1 MEQKKKTGGNQ
12 TAQRQRKRRITL
24 DEYKE
29 RYLQVPRITNRKPVF
44 ISEELRNR
52 LDRLVRYH
60 GERGMSASGFVE
72 NLLRLHLD
80 ALERNFEAWRK
91 CNKPIKTKVNGKENR
106 RKGRADSP

>member
-24 DEYKE
+24 DEY
-29 RYLQVPRITNRKPVF
+29 RKPVF

-91 CNKPIKTKVNGKENR
+91 L
-106 RKGRADSP
+106 

>member
-12 TAQRQRKRRITL
+12 TAQRRRKRRITL

-60 GERGMSASGFVE
+60 GERGMSASGSVE

-91 CNKPIKTKVNGKENR
+91 L
-106 RKGRADSP
+106 

>member
-80 ALERNFEAWRK
+80 ALERNFEACRK
-91 CNKPIKTKVNGKENR
+91 L
-106 RKGRADSP
+106 